1 MAKFESVY
9 GSDHGERSPLKHLS
23 AAIANLAQAIAP
35 RGGLRGNF
43 FAGPKSAATASN
55 LDFAPD

>member
-43 FAGPKSAATASN
+43 LLAQKALQPHQI
-55 LDFAPD
+55 